1 MKKLSLRRLIPNL
14 FTFISLT
21 LGLTAIKFAIDEKW
35 QIAVSLIV
43 FASFLDN
50 IDGKLARLLK
60 TNSDFGIELDSLSDF
75 ISFGVAPAVV
85 VYLWSKSL
93 FFESSWAV
101 VIFYAICSSSRL
113 AKFNITNFY
122 ENNDSKRIKFFS
134 GISTPAAAGLSLLPM
149 MFFFRF
155 DTSMEI
161 NEALMKFYLFIP
173 AILMITNIPT
183 YSLKGI
189 KFEKKLLSF
198 LIILLAS
205 FLSLLLTDFWL
216 AMIILIIVYFLS
228 IPFAILEFKKS
239 QLGSLSKITK

>member
-1 MKKLSLRRLIPNL
+1 MKKLSLRSLIPNL

-21 LGLTAIKFAIDEKW
+21 FGLTAIKFAIDERW

-43 FASFLDN
+43 FSSFLDN

-60 TNSDFGIELDSLSDF
+60 TNSDFGVELDSLSDF
-75 ISFGVAPAVV
+75 ISFGIAPALV

-113 AKFNITNFY
+113 AKFNISNFD
-122 ENNDSKRIKFFS
+122 EKSDSKKIKFFS
-134 GISTPAAAGLSLLPM
+134 GISTPAAAGLTLLPM

-155 DTSMEI
+155 DTSLEI
-161 NEALMKFYLFIP
+161 NQIVMKFYLFIP

-189 KFEKKLLSF
+189 KFEKRLLSF

-228 IPFAILEFKKS
+228 IPFAVLDFKKNFGD
-239 QLGSLSKITK
+239 LVSK

>member
-1 MKKLSLRRLIPNL
+1 MKKLSLRSLIPNL

-21 LGLTAIKFAIDEKW
+21 FGLTAIKFAIDEKW
-35 QIAVSLIV
+35 QMSVSLIV

-60 TNSDFGIELDSLSDF
+60 TNSDFGVELDSLSDF
-75 ISFGVAPAVV
+75 ISFGIAPAVV

-93 FFESSWAV
+93 FLEGSWAV

-113 AKFNITNFY
+113 AKFNLSNFD
-122 ENNDSKRIKFFS
+122 NKNDLKKIKFFS
-134 GISTPAAAGLSLLPM
+134 GISTPAAAGLTLLPM
-149 MFFFRF
+149 MFYFRF
-155 DTSMEI
+155 SPELTI
-161 NEALMKFYLFIP
+161 NEILMRFYIFIP

-198 LIILLAS
+198 LIIILAS

-228 IPFAILEFKKS
+228 IPFAIYEFQKN
-239 QLGSLSKITK
+239 